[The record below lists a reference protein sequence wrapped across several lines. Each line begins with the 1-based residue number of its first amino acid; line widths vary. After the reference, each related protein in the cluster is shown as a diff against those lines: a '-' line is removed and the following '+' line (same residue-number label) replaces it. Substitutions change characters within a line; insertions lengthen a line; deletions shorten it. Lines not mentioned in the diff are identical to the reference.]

1 MVNGLLNF
9 ELYLRPCGAQ
19 NYCRLPIADCRLP
32 IADCRLPIA
41 PAFAKATAGKDCR
54 LVRRSLAA
62 VAKAMAAEE
71 RRRITDCPAFAK
83 ATAGKDCRLVRRSL
97 AAVAKAMAAEERR
110 RIADC
115 RSYFQGEPL

>member
-54 LVRRSLAA
+54 LIRRPRVAEALAEAQALLPSLKLWQPKSVGELPIA
-62 VAKAMAAEE
+62 VSRLMIIKMQVCKKAG
-71 RRRITDCPAFAK
+71 I
-83 ATAGKDCRLVRRSL
+83 
-97 AAVAKAMAAEERR
+97 
-110 RIADC
+110 
-115 RSYFQGEPL
+115 